1 MFHLMIEI
9 RYTRAPNQLLE
20 NNDSSKN
27 PRTWEASRYRLPIL
41 QRMEMWK
48 EHARSFIDGY
58 RDQLINISNEIH
70 RNPELAFKEV
80 IAAQLLVD
88 ELKKAGFEVEHGMTG
103 METAIVAIHS
113 EQSKGPTIAILGEY
127 DALPE
132 IGHACGHNLIAT
144 AALGACLA
152 LGSIKKELPGKLVF
166 MGTPAE
172 EDVGGKIAML
182 EAGLFKNIDAAM
194 MFHPSPGYTIVGR
207 KGLALTEV
215 KIEFYGKP
223 AHAAA
228 SPEKGINAL
237 DAVIQTFNGINAL
250 RQHIKS
256 TARIHGVIS
265 HGGVKPNIVPDYASA
280 EFYVR
285 AVEDDYC
292 GELVKR
298 LENCAK
304 GAASATGATPK
315 YEVVSPSYQ
324 SRMMNKAMGEAFV
337 KNLEAL
343 GEPIIPLPEGS
354 GAGSSDIGNVSH
366 VVPAIHPYISICDN
380 SIAGHSQEFAMASAS
395 KKGHEAMLTAAKA
408 LAMTA
413 IDLYVDANLMNQV
426 KEEFKKNTS

>member
-1 MFHLMIEI
+1 MLKDKAIANVDGI
-9 RYTRAPNQLLE
+9 RNLL
-20 NNDSSKN
+20 
-27 PRTWEASRYRLPIL
+27 
-41 QRMEMWK
+41 
-48 EHARSFIDGY
+48 ID
-58 RDQLINISNEIH
+58 ISDEIH

-80 IAAQLLVD
+80 IAAQLLVG
-88 ELKKAGFEVEHGMTG
+88 ELKKAGFQVEHGVAG
-103 METAIVAIHS
+103 MDTAIVAVHPDK
-113 EQSKGPTIAILGEY
+113 SKGPTIAILGEY

-152 LGSIKKELPGKLVF
+152 LGSIKKDIPGKLVF

-172 EDVGGKIAML
+172 EDIGGKITMV
-182 EAGLFKNIDAAM
+182 EAGLFKDVDAAM
-194 MFHPSPGYTIVGR
+194 MFHPSPGYTTVGR
-207 KGLALTEV
+207 MGLALTEV
-215 KIEFYGKP
+215 KIEFHGKSS
-223 AHAAA
+223 HAAA

-250 RQHIKS
+250 RQHIKMTS
-256 TARIHGVIS
+256 RIHGVITS
-265 HGGVKPNIVPDYASA
+265 GGVKPNIVPEFASA

-292 GELVKR
+292 GELVKK

-304 GAASATGATPK
+304 GAATATGATLK
-315 YEVVSPSYQ
+315 YEVVTPSYQ
-324 SRMMNKAMGEAFV
+324 SRVMNKAMGETFV

-380 SIAGHSQEFAMASAS
+380 TVAGHSQEFAKASAS
-395 KKGHEAMLTAAKA
+395 EKGHAAMLTAAKA
-408 LAMTA
+408 LVMTA
-413 IDLYVDANLMNQV
+413 IDLYTDSELMKRV
-426 KEEFKKNTS
+426 REEFKSHFS